1 VSKNSA
7 TPATLRRLLQ
17 QELTLGNRLIAL
29 AEEESAAIVAG
40 DVARLNALATEQHR
54 RLDEQKAL
62 ETIRMAATRELA
74 WKHGVERF
82 PTLSSLLPAL
92 PAQEQQA
99 LQRLRQEL
107 LDAEEALKR
116 LNSRNAALLTHA
128 LDFVEF
134 SIKTL
139 TSAAL
144 QPARYGTNLAHVIAP
159 AFYIDSKA

>member
-1 VSKNSA
+1 MSKSNA

-17 QELTLGNRLIAL
+17 QELTLGKRLVAL

-40 DVARLNALATEQHR
+40 DVSRLNALAMEQR
-54 RLDEQKAL
+54 RRVEEQQAL
-62 ETIRMAATRELA
+62 ETVRIGVTRELA
-74 WKHGVERF
+74 WKHGIERY
-82 PTLSSLLPAL
+82 PTLSILLPTL

-99 LQRLRQEL
+99 MKRLRQEL
-107 LDAEEALKR
+107 LETEEELKR
-116 LNSRNAALLTHA
+116 LNSRNAQLLTQA

-134 SIKTL
+134 SIKAL

-144 QPARYGTNLAHVIAP
+144 QPARYGSNLAHVIAP